1 MANLLFIP
9 LIFATKFNQL
19 IFLIKFNQFII
30 AKYLFLKFIF
40 KIYYLFNQFIMNFLF
55 QKFIIAYY
63 LFNHHIFSINYLFD
77 QFIIKQIISITITTI
92 LYSLVKF
99 HLTSFSIHL
108 YLFIVKLIINFILLI
123 PSYIC
128 YLKQAKQV
136 ILESIVLFTQTLIK
150 LAIFNYFIIILTFLL
165 ISNIT
170 QLFIT
175 EFNYLFYFIPNSIMA
190 FQRKLKKSI
199 FRWEV

>member
-99 HLTSFSIHL
+99 HPTSFSIHL

-136 ILESIVLFTQTLIK
+136 ILESIVLFT
-150 LAIFNYFIIILTFLL
+150 
-165 ISNIT
+165 
-170 QLFIT
+170 
-175 EFNYLFYFIPNSIMA
+175 
-190 FQRKLKKSI
+190 
-199 FRWEV
+199 

>member
-99 HLTSFSIHL
+99 HLTSPTTAVQCLRKSILSFLSKQIYVGIPHQFKNIL
-108 YLFIVKLIINFILLI
+108 TVLLEFIL
-123 PSYIC
+123 
-128 YLKQAKQV
+128 V
-136 ILESIVLFTQTLIK
+136 
-150 LAIFNYFIIILTFLL
+150 
-165 ISNIT
+165 
-170 QLFIT
+170 
-175 EFNYLFYFIPNSIMA
+175 
-190 FQRKLKKSI
+190 
-199 FRWEV
+199 